1 MKSKT
6 EPCRVDE
13 KTCPRDPPFG
23 RETWL
28 PVPFMSPKAPP
39 PKLHPFTHRIV
50 HVQDV
55 PFPRFDGTVVY
66 PFLDSDLQLP
76 FALGP
81 CGRDQGAQADGQY
94 CQDPAQPHLSVGTDP
109 DQPTGGE
116 DREGMEYRQVP
127 GGFHPTVDTACP
139 WGSPCSGSPPPPP
152 GSTAT
157 LTSPVRRG
165 LARGPQQRGE
175 GVRGGH
181 SSQGPA
187 PLLTP
192 CPSVPPGP
200 QLCSSIPTRPL
211 PQSPDPIWLQSGC
224 PDRATPFTPHPVAS
238 RPAHPHI
245 CGCRR
250 GSAPRHPHVATG
262 WLRGALVLR
271 GYPPG

>member
-1 MKSKT
+1 
-6 EPCRVDE
+6 
-13 KTCPRDPPFG
+13 
-23 RETWL
+23 
-28 PVPFMSPKAPP
+28 
-39 PKLHPFTHRIV
+39 
-50 HVQDV
+50 
-55 PFPRFDGTVVY
+55 
-66 PFLDSDLQLP
+66 
-76 FALGP
+76 
-81 CGRDQGAQADGQY
+81 
-94 CQDPAQPHLSVGTDP
+94 
-109 DQPTGGE
+109 
-116 DREGMEYRQVP
+116 MEYRQVP
-127 GGFHPTVDTACP
+127 GGFHPPVDPACP

-192 CPSVPPGP
+192 CPSVPPDS

-238 RPAHPHI
+238 HPAHPHI

-271 GYPPG
+271 GYPPGWPCASARGAAPTLSPRGPAGHPDWSRVGWPPSPLHPHHLSRGSSRPTASPGTATAETAPAWTPRAITWAYPFARLLGPTF